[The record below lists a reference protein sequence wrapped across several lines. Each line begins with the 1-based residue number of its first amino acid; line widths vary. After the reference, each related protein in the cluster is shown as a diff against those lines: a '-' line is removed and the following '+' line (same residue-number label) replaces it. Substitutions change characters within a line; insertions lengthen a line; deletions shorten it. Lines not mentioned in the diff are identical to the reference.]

1 MANILYIAQFF
12 SMETEA
18 GGQGQRHYKHAKAMA
33 EDGHQV
39 TVLTSGKTTM
49 DLAGSAK
56 SSPKM
61 GDPSKT
67 WVHPN
72 LQIIKLPCPPM
83 TKRSVLFRALQYFQ
97 FSFKALIAG
106 LQLIFNEHRNFHF
119 VLGSSPPLLIALVA
133 YILSVFAQAEFHM
146 EVRDLWS
153 QTMAANGFISNN
165 FAIKLNY
172 WLESFLYQ
180 KSSKIIVLS
189 DAFCD
194 EIENQ
199 VPGSRQKTV
208 FIPNGADLEFFRYPK
223 LWSGSYL
230 NADQDYFNITFAGVF
245 SDYTKLE
252 IVLEAAKILKN
263 THPSIRF
270 NLAGGGYQL
279 SFLKE
284 KAENEGLDNVYF
296 WGVLPKNRISKFIM
310 EGDLSLINYRNLDI
324 YRQVLPNKIF
334 DYLAAGRPILA
345 AAPEGQVT
353 NMLTG
358 SNSGRYCTPEDPQ
371 ALAEAILWFYNNQ
384 KEAIKMGVNGQR
396 YVQKHFN
403 RNTLIEKLLALY
415 PQVISLE
422 VIRESGYAHQ
432 EELQVSA
439 TSNVLPFK
447 RRANS

>member
-39 TVLTSGKTTM
+39 TVITSGKTTM
-49 DLAGSAK
+49 DLAGK
-56 SSPKM
+56 PSSRPNL
-61 GDPSKT
+61 GDPSKV

-97 FSFKALIAG
+97 FSFKALISG
-106 LQLIFNEHRNFHF
+106 LQLIFNENKQFHF
-119 VLGSSPPLLIALVA
+119 ILGSSPPLLIALVA
-133 YILSVFAQAEFHM
+133 YILSFFARAEFQM

-153 QTMAANGFISNN
+153 QTMAANGFIKNP

-172 WLESFLYQ
+172 WLESYLYKQ
-180 KSSKIIVLS
+180 ASKIIVLS
-189 DAFCD
+189 DAFSG
-194 EIENQ
+194 EIEEQ
-199 VPGSRQKTV
+199 VPGSIRKTV

-230 NADQDYFNITFAGVF
+230 NSDNDYFNVTFAGVF

-252 IVLEAAKILKN
+252 VVLEAAKILHAS
-263 THPSIRF
+263 HPNIRF

-279 SFLKE
+279 NFLKE
-284 KAENEGLDNVYF
+284 KAKAEGLDNVFF

-310 EGDLSLINYRNLDI
+310 EGDLSLINYRDLDI
-324 YRQVLPNKIF
+324 YRKVLPNKIF

-353 NMLTG
+353 EMLTD
-358 SNSGRYCTPEDPQ
+358 NKAGRYCTPEDPK
-371 ALAEAILWFYNNQ
+371 ALAESILWFYENQ
-384 KEAIKMGVNGQR
+384 KEGIKMGVNGQR
-396 YVQKHFN
+396 YVQLNFN
-403 RNTLIEKLLALY
+403 RNVLIEKLLALY

-422 VIRESGYAHQ
+422 TIREYGQQQ
-432 EELQVSA
+432 EELQVAEA
-439 TSNVLPFK
+439 TNVVPFK